1 MEGEGRSAPEA
12 LRRLGTA
19 GTLRRG
25 VEIAPAFGEGLLVTF
40 GLAVVGSVARVVVP
54 VLVQQVID
62 GGFVDG
68 EVRVEW
74 ILRTCAVA
82 AAVIV
87 GSSIALRT
95 AVRRLGGRA
104 EQGLYA
110 LRVRLFEH
118 VHRLSLERHHEER
131 RGALVA
137 RVTSDIETLTM
148 FFAWGGLTFMLDG
161 ALMVAVAGV
170 MLAYDWMLA
179 MVALATSAPLFFV
192 LRRLQAR
199 LLRAYEHARGRN
211 AVLLGSASELIA
223 GTETLRAADAR
234 EPSLERARRA
244 VSERTD
250 AQVRAGFIGAFLFPS
265 GEVFAALTV
274 TAVVGVGV
282 LRGPGEGLTAGAMV
296 GFYFL
301 TYRFLEPIA
310 EFTEV
315 IDQAQTAVAGLRRVL
330 GVLDTPVGPP
340 PPVSPR
346 ALPPGPLAVALRD
359 VTFAYA
365 PRDAIVDGEDEA
377 PALREVDLDI
387 PARAHVALVGE
398 SCSGKTTLARLV
410 ARFADPTAGVVLLG
424 GVNVRRV
431 ANDELRRRLVVV
443 PQEPFLFADTIANN
457 LRFARPD
464 ATEDAMR
471 TAAAR
476 LGMLDWL
483 HGLPRGLD
491 TPVGQRGTAL
501 SAGERQ
507 LVALLRAAITSPD
520 VLVLDE
526 ATSAVD
532 PLLETRIA
540 SALRA
545 LSEGR
550 TTIAIAHRLSTAA
563 RADRVL
569 VLHEGRLVEDG
580 PHEELLVRGGTYAK
594 MYGQWLD
601 ATGAS

>member
-1 MEGEGRSAPEA
+1 
-12 LRRLGTA
+12 
-19 GTLRRG
+19 
-25 VEIAPAFGEGLLVTF
+25 
-40 GLAVVGSVARVVVP
+40 
-54 VLVQQVID
+54 
-62 GGFVDG
+62 
-68 EVRVEW
+68 
-74 ILRTCAVA
+74 
-82 AAVIV
+82 
-87 GSSIALRT
+87 
-95 AVRRLGGRA
+95 
-104 EQGLYA
+104 
-110 LRVRLFEH
+110 
-118 VHRLSLERHHEER
+118 
-131 RGALVA
+131 
-137 RVTSDIETLTM
+137 
-148 FFAWGGLTFMLDG
+148 
-161 ALMVAVAGV
+161 
-170 MLAYDWMLA
+170 
-179 MVALATSAPLFFV
+179 
-192 LRRLQAR
+192 
-199 LLRAYEHARGRN
+199 
-211 AVLLGSASELIA
+211 
-223 GTETLRAADAR
+223 
-234 EPSLERARRA
+234 
-244 VSERTD
+244 
-250 AQVRAGFIGAFLFPS
+250 
-265 GEVFAALTV
+265 
-274 TAVVGVGV
+274 
-282 LRGPGEGLTAGAMV
+282 
-296 GFYFL
+296 
-301 TYRFLEPIA
+301 
-310 EFTEV
+310 
-315 IDQAQTAVAGLRRVL
+315 
-330 GVLDTPVGPP
+330 
-340 PPVSPR
+340 
-346 ALPPGPLAVALRD
+346 VALRD

-398 SCSGKTTLARLV
+398 SGSGKTTLARLV